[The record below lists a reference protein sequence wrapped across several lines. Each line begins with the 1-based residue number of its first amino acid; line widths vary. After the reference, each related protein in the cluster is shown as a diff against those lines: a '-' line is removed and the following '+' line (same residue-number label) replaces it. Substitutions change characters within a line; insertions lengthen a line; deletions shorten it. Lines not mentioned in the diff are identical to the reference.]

1 MQLRKY
7 LLKES
12 LRPRYHVAPCLHPL
26 TYPKPLICPPKP
38 FAVLAF
44 KHTTLRLHTAA
55 CALHMIAHLCTRL
68 HIIGQKNSGAH
79 QLANL
84 QAISSPLCRLDQH
97 CHPLRLLPL
106 TLRSL
111 EISSSILHQFE
122 LSDCSKREFPK
133 SKTWCWKI
141 FPFTFLFRLSS
152 DKRNVVGSNW
162 KCPFENFHFES
173 LKRSRRR
180 GLLMLSDTA
189 SLWTRCSSTSGRS
202 AIWTTAHKAH
212 SPPRHRCSFGNV

>member
-1 MQLRKY
+1 MLQWTRHFAAF
-7 LLKES
+7 
-12 LRPRYHVAPCLHPL
+12 YHIAPCLHPL
-26 TYPKPLICPPKP
+26 TYPKPLIRPPKP

-44 KHTTLRLHTAA
+44 KHITLRLHTAA

-106 TLRSL
+106 TLCSL

-122 LSDCSKREFPK
+122 LFDCSKREFPK
-133 SKTWCWKI
+133 STNLVPEHFPLHVFVQTEWQKERCRIQLEVSVWK
-141 FPFTFLFRLSS
+141 FPF
-152 DKRNVVGSNW
+152 W
-162 KCPFENFHFES
+162 KFEAVTTERITDVEWYSES
-173 LKRSRRR
+173 L
-180 GLLMLSDTA
+180 DTMQ
-189 SLWTRCSSTSGRS
+189 L
-202 AIWTTAHKAH
+202 H
-212 SPPRHRCSFGNV
+212 